1 MTSPRSL
8 RPFQFGLLAMIA
20 PVLLSFALPSIAQDS
35 RSDRFND
42 ETVAV
47 EVPADQ
53 SKQTGGLCPAQ
64 ASDAIGRIANRTS
77 AQWGILVQT
86 QGPGATRKTLV
97 NRNGSQLLTPASNNK
112 VLTTAAAL
120 TKLGSQYR
128 IRTSVFGNSTAP
140 SLTTLRIVGRGD
152 PSLTT
157 AKLNTLAQ
165 QLNQKGI
172 RQVAQ
177 LIGDDTYFR
186 GSGINPFW
194 DLEDTLAGYGAAV
207 NSLILN
213 QNSIGITLLPQGVG
227 QPLRLQWDD
236 PSDASGWQVDNQ
248 SITVAA
254 GEGESIDAVRDAKQW
269 LITITGQLQAGS
281 ASEPVSVSVPNP
293 GNYLVQ
299 KFRNALTRSKISVA
313 KSTLVAATPAPPG
326 EVELVT
332 IDSPPLADLLYET
345 NQESNNL
352 YAEALLKTLGRVQTP
367 GSLNATE
374 SGVAAVKA
382 ILTTLGV
389 NPQGIA
395 AVDGS
400 GLARRD
406 RVSPEALVQTL
417 QAMAQSPE
425 AAVFRRSLPI
435 AGVSGTLSSRFRNT
449 AAQNRVFA
457 KTGTLTG
464 VLSLSGYATPP
475 SYPPVVFSI
484 IVNYGSGSASTY
496 RGAIDEMVLVLTRLR
511 SC

>member
-1 MTSPRSL
+1 MAFARSPR
-8 RPFQFGLLAMIA
+8 PFHPALSATLAAVLFGSAA
-20 PVLLSFALPSIAQDS
+20 SPKAIAQDFPET
-35 RSDRFND
+35 SDRFTA
-42 ETVAV
+42 EAV
-47 EVPADQ
+47 TDQ
-53 SKQTGGLCPAQ
+53 GKQTGGLCPAQ
-64 ASDAIGRIANRTS
+64 ASDAIGRIASRTS
-77 AQWGILVQT
+77 ARWGILTQT
-86 QGPGATRKTLV
+86 QAPAASRKTLV
-97 NRNGSQLLTPASNNK
+97 NRNGNQLLTPASNNK
-112 VLTTAAAL
+112 VLTTAAVL

-128 IRTSVFGNSTAP
+128 IRTSVFGNSPAP
-140 SLTTLRIVGRGD
+140 NLTTLRIVGRGD

-157 AKLNTLAQ
+157 AKLNVLTQ
-165 QLNQKGI
+165 QLTQKGI
-172 RQVAQ
+172 RQVGQ

-186 GSGINPFW
+186 GQTINPFW

-213 QNSIGITLLPQGVG
+213 QNSIGLTLFPQGVG
-227 QPLRLQWDD
+227 QALRVQWDD
-236 PSDASGWQVDNQ
+236 PSDASSWQVNNQ
-248 SITVAA
+248 SVTVGA

-281 ASEPVSVSVPNP
+281 ASEPVAVSVPKP

-299 KFRNALTRSKISVA
+299 KFRLALTRTKIGVA

-326 EVELVT
+326 EVELAT
-332 IDSPPLADLLYET
+332 IDSPPLSELLYET

-382 ILTTLGV
+382 VLTTLGV

-395 AVDGS
+395 TVDGS

-406 RVSPEALVQTL
+406 RISPEALVQTL

-425 AAVFRRSLPI
+425 AAVFRKSLPI

-449 AAQNRVFA
+449 AAQGRVFA
-457 KTGTLTG
+457 KTGTLSG
-464 VLSLSGYATPP
+464 VLSLSGYATPLN
-475 SYPPVVFSI
+475 YPPHRVQHH
-484 IVNYGSGSASTY
+484 
-496 RGAIDEMVLVLTRLR
+496 RQLLRWLRLHLPSR
-511 SC
+511 DR

>member
-1 MTSPRSL
+1 MAFTRSPHPVHPAL
-8 RPFQFGLLAMIA
+8 IATLIAVLFGSAAPPRAM
-20 PVLLSFALPSIAQDS
+20 AQEFPET
-35 RSDRFND
+35 SDRFTTEN
-42 ETVAV
+42 
-47 EVPADQ
+47 PGDQ

-77 AQWGILVQT
+77 GQWGILVQT
-86 QGPGATRKTLV
+86 QAPVASRKTLV
-97 NRNGSQLLTPASNNK
+97 NRNANQLLIPASSNK

-120 TKLGSQYR
+120 TQLGSQYR
-128 IRTSVFGNSTAP
+128 IRTSVFGNSTGP
-140 SLTTLRIVGRGD
+140 TLTTLRLVGRGD

-157 AKLNTLAQ
+157 AKLTTLTQ
-165 QLNQKGI
+165 QLNRKGI
-172 RQVAQ
+172 TQVAQ

-186 GSGINPFW
+186 AQAINPFW

-213 QNSIGITLLPQGVG
+213 QNSIGLTLFPQRVG
-227 QPLRLQWDD
+227 QPLRVQWDD
-236 PSDASGWQVDNQ
+236 PSDASSWQINNRT
-248 SITVAA
+248 ITVGA
-254 GEGESIDAVRDAKQW
+254 GEGESIGAVRESKQW
-269 LITITGQLQAGS
+269 LITLTGQLQAGS
-281 ASEPVSVSVPNP
+281 ASEPVYVSVPNP

-299 KFRNALTRSKISVA
+299 KFRLALTRAKIGVA
-313 KSTLVAATPAPPG
+313 KSTLVSATPAPPG
-326 EVELVT
+326 EVELAT
-332 IDSPPLADLLYET
+332 IDSPPLSELLYET

-367 GSLNATE
+367 TSLNATE

-382 ILTTLGV
+382 ILATLGV

-395 AVDGS
+395 TVDGS

-417 QAMAQSPE
+417 QAMAQSRE

-435 AGVSGTLSSRFRNT
+435 AGVSGTLSNRFRNT
-449 AAQNRVFA
+449 AAQSRVFA

-464 VLSLSGYATPP
+464 AVSLSGYATPP
-475 SYPPVVFSI
+475 NYPPVVFSLM
-484 IVNYGSGSASTY
+484 VNYSGGSVSTY
-496 RGAIDEMVLVLTRLR
+496 RSAIDEMVLILTRLR